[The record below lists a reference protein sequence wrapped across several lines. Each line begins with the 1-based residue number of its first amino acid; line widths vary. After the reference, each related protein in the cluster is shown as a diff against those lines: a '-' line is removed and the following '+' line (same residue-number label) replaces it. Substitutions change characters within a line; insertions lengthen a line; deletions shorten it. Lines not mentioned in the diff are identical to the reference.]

1 MVKKNEVGGMCYMQ
15 DEQDVNKAFWL
26 ENFQENTL
34 ESGQIRCVHLG
45 VKI

>member
-1 MVKKNEVGGMCYMQ
+1 
-15 DEQDVNKAFWL
+15 VNKAFWL

-45 VKI
+45 VKIWETNREVVKRTETK